1 MVAWELSGKRS
12 SIVRPVGSGL
22 ASHRPED
29 IMVLIGCFLPFL
41 LAIAGAVIGHL
52 IGSGTIGLW
61 GMAIGFAAG
70 LALAAIIGLV
80 AMRAKNG

>member
-1 MVAWELSGKRS
+1 
-12 SIVRPVGSGL
+12 
-22 ASHRPED
+22 
-29 IMVLIGCFLPFL
+29 MVLIGCFLPFL

-70 LALAAIIGLV
+70 LVLAAIIGLV